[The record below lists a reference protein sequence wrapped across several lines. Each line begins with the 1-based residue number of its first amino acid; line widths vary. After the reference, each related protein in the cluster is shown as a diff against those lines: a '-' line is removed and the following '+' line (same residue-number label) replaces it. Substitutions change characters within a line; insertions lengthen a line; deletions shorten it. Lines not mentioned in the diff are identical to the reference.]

1 MLLRRRHERLRGWM
15 PSMASSASYR
25 RTGVL
30 ELADIVGIDL
40 LGHLEHQPCRGLFL
54 FGVICKV
61 QARFSVGANVVR
73 IGDMTGVAMRA

>member
-1 MLLRRRHERLRGWM
+1 MLLRGGNERLWSWM
-15 PSMASSASYR
+15 PSMASSASYWGA
-25 RTGVL
+25 GVL
-30 ELADIVGIDL
+30 DLADIVGIDL

-61 QARFSVGANVVR
+61 QARFSVRANVVR